1 MGVFSPPTNGARV
14 GNHYAD
20 KYDRYSLGEQLFTS
34 VAMAFLF
41 LLLVSLQASIPFAY
55 DSTYPMLDAAAGE
68 TSNDTTTV
76 PIYFALIMSF
86 GGAFN
91 SSGTVPGVQIALD
104 LINSHPTLLP
114 GYSLHYTATDSQV
127 KLCQYI

>member
-1 MGVFSPPTNGARV
+1 MFI
-14 GNHYAD
+14 
-20 KYDRYSLGEQLFTS
+20 S

-41 LLLVSLQASIPFAY
+41 LLLLSLQASIPFAY
-55 DSTYPMLDAAAGE
+55 ESTYPTLDAIGGE
-68 TSNDTTTV
+68 TSNDTATTV

-104 LINSHPTLLP
+104 LINSHPNLLP

-127 KLCQYI
+127 SCANVCRENVTRKSP